1 MIPVWIKMRWQ
12 QIFRTLKSVGLLLLL
27 IFIPLAGIGV
37 LGLLKTLQNWHFGY
51 FVLLIVGVIT
61 SIHLSRGDGRF
72 LQLHFAKAEIFKI
85 LLLEYSLI
93 AIPFYL
99 IAFAAFAEWQVI
111 PFTQIAIA
119 ALTLIPF
126 REMGHHSFQ
135 TKIPVDWIP
144 IRLFEWRF
152 AFRKFGAVLLLTWL
166 IGFLGVRFVGAP
178 LVSTLLFTVF
188 LTAVFEYLE
197 NKELFLGRYHHRFL
211 RDKIAPHLKFLN
223 LLFLPQYLI
232 FFIFHGEYWYIG
244 LAAAV
249 MANMILTFAILKK
262 YATWRPRTKRSH
274 ISTQVALFSLFCI
287 VPFLFPVALI
297 WLVVFY
303 RKATGR
309 VDYFFPK
316 G

>member
-12 QIFRTLKSVGLLLLL
+12 QIFRTLQSVGIFLLL
-27 IFIPLAGIGV
+27 IFIPLAAIGV
-37 LGLLKTLQNWHFGY
+37 LGLLKTMQNWHFGY
-51 FVLLIVGVIT
+51 FVLLIVGVIA
-61 SIHLSRGDGRF
+61 SIHFSRGDGRF
-72 LQLHFAKAEIFKI
+72 LKLHFAKADIFKI

-99 IAFAAFAEWQVI
+99 IALAAFAEWRIVAFSHLVI
-111 PFTQIAIA
+111 VGLAAIPLRSA
-119 ALTLIPF
+119 SQSTW
-126 REMGHHSFQ
+126 Q
-135 TKIPVDWIP
+135 KNIPVNWIP
-144 IRLFEWRF
+144 TPLFEWRF
-152 AFRKFGAVLLLTWL
+152 AFRKFGFMLLLTWL

-178 LVSTLLFTVF
+178 LVSIILFTVF

-211 RDKIAPHLKFLN
+211 SDKIAPHLKFLN

>member
-12 QIFRTLKSVGLLLLL
+12 QIFRTLKSVGIFLLL
-27 IFIPLAGIGV
+27 IFIPLAAIGV
-37 LGLLKTLQNWHFGY
+37 LGGLKVMQNWHYGY
-51 FVLLIVGVIT
+51 LVLLIVGVIA
-61 SIHLSRGDGRF
+61 SIHFAREDGRF

-85 LLLEYSLI
+85 LLLEYTLI

-99 IAFAAFAEWQVI
+99 ITFAAFAEWRII
-111 PFTQIAIA
+111 PFAQVAIA
-119 ALTLIPF
+119 ALASIPF
-126 REMGHHSFQ
+126 RKMGHHSFQ

-144 IRLFEWRF
+144 NRLFEWRF
-152 AFRKFGAVLLLTWL
+152 AFRKFGVVLLLTWL

-178 LVSTLLFTVF
+178 LVSILLFTVF

-197 NKELFLGRYHHRFL
+197 NKEMFLSRYHHRFL
-211 RDKIAPHLKFLN
+211 RDNIAPHLKFLN
-223 LLFLPQYLI
+223 LLFLPQYLV
-232 FFIFHGEYWYIG
+232 FFIFHSEYWYIG

-262 YATWRPRTKRSH
+262 YATWQPRTKRTH
-274 ISTQVALFSLFCI
+274 IGTQVALFSLFCI
-287 VPFLFPVALI
+287 IPFLFPVALI

-309 VDYFFPK
+309 VNYFFPK